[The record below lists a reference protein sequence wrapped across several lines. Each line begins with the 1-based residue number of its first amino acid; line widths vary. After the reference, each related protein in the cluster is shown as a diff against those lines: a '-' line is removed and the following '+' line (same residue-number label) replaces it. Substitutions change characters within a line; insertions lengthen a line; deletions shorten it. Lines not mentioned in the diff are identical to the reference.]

1 MMMRDLPGRI
11 ITAVFTL
18 WLVSLL
24 IFLVFQV
31 LPGNPAQI
39 ILGAEAAPE
48 QVAALEKEL
57 GLDRPV
63 FLRYLHWLGGVFR
76 GDLGISLRYS
86 QPVRRLMG
94 DSLKVPLPVAAMALV
109 FIVLL
114 GIPLG
119 LVAGRYHWQKRGFFL
134 SALLQLGTAV
144 PSFWL
149 GILLTLALA
158 KLFRFFTPGA
168 FIPWEENWRDA
179 LAALIPPALAVALP
193 KVAVFTR
200 YVGTAFLEE
209 RNADYIRTA
218 YSKGLTEKR
227 IFTTHLLKNILI
239 PAVTVLGLM
248 GADLLGGSI
257 IVEKVFA
264 LPGLGRLLM
273 DAIGFRDFPL
283 IQGIALYLSGVVVLL
298 NLLVDLGY
306 GILDP
311 RIRWREEK

>member
-1 MMMRDLPGRI
+1 MRDLPGRI

-76 GDLGISLRYS
+76 GDLGNSLRYA
-86 QPVRRLMG
+86 QPVRRLMAN
-94 DSLKVPLPVAAMALV
+94 SLQVTLPVAGMALF
-109 FIVLL
+109 FILLL

-119 LVAGRYHWQKRGFFL
+119 LVVGKYHWQKRGFFL

-149 GILLTLALA
+149 GIMLTLVLA
-158 KLFRFFTPGA
+158 KLFRSFTPGA
-168 FIPWEENWRDA
+168 FVPWEEDWLGA
-179 LAALIPPALAVALP
+179 LASLIPPALTVALP
-193 KVAVFTR
+193 KTAVLNR
-200 YVGTAFLEE
+200 YVGAAFIEE
-209 RNADYIRTA
+209 SNADYIRTA
-218 YSKGLTEKR
+218 YSKGITEKR
-227 IFTTHLLKNILI
+227 VFYRHLLKNILI
-239 PAVTVLGLM
+239 SVITVFGLM
-248 GADLLGGSI
+248 GADILGGSI

-264 LPGLGRLLM
+264 LPGIGRLLI
-273 DAIGFRDFPL
+273 DAISFRDFPL
-283 IQGIALYLSGVVVLL
+283 IQGIALYLSTVVVLL
-298 NLLVDLGY
+298 NLLVDLFY
-306 GILDP
+306 SILDP
-311 RIRWREEK
+311 RIRWS

>member
-76 GDLGISLRYS
+76 GDLGNSLRYA
-86 QPVRRLMG
+86 QPVRRLMAN
-94 DSLKVPLPVAAMALV
+94 SLQVTLPVAGMALF
-109 FIVLL
+109 FILLL

-119 LVAGRYHWQKRGFFL
+119 LVVGKYHWQKRGFFL

-149 GILLTLALA
+149 GIMLTLVLA
-158 KLFRFFTPGA
+158 KLFRSFTPGA
-168 FIPWEENWRDA
+168 FVPWEEDWLGA
-179 LAALIPPALAVALP
+179 LASLIPPALTVALP
-193 KVAVFTR
+193 KTAVLNR
-200 YVGTAFLEE
+200 YVGAAFIEE
-209 RNADYIRTA
+209 SNADYIRTA
-218 YSKGLTEKR
+218 YSKGITEKR
-227 IFTTHLLKNILI
+227 VFYRHLLKNILI
-239 PAVTVLGLM
+239 SVITVFGLM
-248 GADLLGGSI
+248 GADILGGSI

-264 LPGLGRLLM
+264 LPGIGRLLI
-273 DAIGFRDFPL
+273 DAISFRDLPL
-283 IQGIALYLSGVVVLL
+283 IQGIALYLSAVVVLL
-298 NLLVDLGY
+298 NLLVDLFY
-306 GILDP
+306 SILDP
-311 RIRWREEK
+311 RIRWS

>member
-76 GDLGISLRYS
+76 GDLGNSLRYA
-86 QPVRRLMG
+86 QPVRRLMAN
-94 DSLKVPLPVAAMALV
+94 SLQVTLPVAGMALF
-109 FIVLL
+109 FILLL

-119 LVAGRYHWQKRGFFL
+119 LVVGKYHWQKRGFFL

-149 GILLTLALA
+149 GIMLTLVLA
-158 KLFRFFTPGA
+158 KLFRSFTPGA
-168 FIPWEENWRDA
+168 FVPWEEDWLGA
-179 LAALIPPALAVALP
+179 LASLIPPALTVALP
-193 KVAVFTR
+193 KTAVLNR
-200 YVGTAFLEE
+200 YVGAAFIEE
-209 RNADYIRTA
+209 SNADYIRTA

-227 IFTTHLLKNILI
+227 VFYRHLLKNILI
-239 PAVTVLGLM
+239 SVITVFGLM
-248 GADLLGGSI
+248 GADILGGSI

-264 LPGLGRLLM
+264 LPGIGRLLI
-273 DAIGFRDFPL
+273 DAISFRDFPL
-283 IQGIALYLSGVVVLL
+283 IQGIALYLSTVVVLL
-298 NLLVDLGY
+298 NLLVDLFY
-306 GILDP
+306 SILDP
-311 RIRWREEK
+311 RIRWR

>member
-76 GDLGISLRYS
+76 GDLGNSLRYA
-86 QPVRRLMG
+86 QPVRRLMAN
-94 DSLKVPLPVAAMALV
+94 SLQVTLPVAGMALF
-109 FIVLL
+109 FILLL

-119 LVAGRYHWQKRGFFL
+119 LVVGKYHWQKRGFFL

-149 GILLTLALA
+149 GIMLTLVLA
-158 KLFRFFTPGA
+158 KLFRSFTPGA
-168 FIPWEENWRDA
+168 FVPWEEDWLGA
-179 LAALIPPALAVALP
+179 LASLIPPALTVALP
-193 KVAVFTR
+193 KTAVLNR
-200 YVGTAFLEE
+200 YVGAAFIEE
-209 RNADYIRTA
+209 SNADYIRTA
-218 YSKGLTEKR
+218 YSKGITEKR
-227 IFTTHLLKNILI
+227 VFYRHLLKNILI
-239 PAVTVLGLM
+239 SVITVFGLM
-248 GADLLGGSI
+248 GADILGGSI

-264 LPGLGRLLM
+264 LPGIGRLLI
-273 DAIGFRDFPL
+273 DAISFRDLPL
-283 IQGIALYLSGVVVLL
+283 IQGISLYLSAVVVLL
-298 NLLVDLGY
+298 NLLVDLFY
-306 GILDP
+306 SILDP
-311 RIRWREEK
+311 RIRWS

>member
-76 GDLGISLRYS
+76 GDLGNSLRYA
-86 QPVRRLMG
+86 QPVRRLMAN
-94 DSLKVPLPVAAMALV
+94 SLQVTLPVAGMALF
-109 FIVLL
+109 FILLL

-119 LVAGRYHWQKRGFFL
+119 LVVGKYHWQKRGFFL

-149 GILLTLALA
+149 GIMLTLVLA
-158 KLFRFFTPGA
+158 KLFRSFTPGA
-168 FIPWEENWRDA
+168 FVPWEEDWLGA
-179 LAALIPPALAVALP
+179 LASLIPPALTVALP
-193 KVAVFTR
+193 KTAVLNR
-200 YVGTAFLEE
+200 YVGAAFIEE
-209 RNADYIRTA
+209 SNADYIRTA
-218 YSKGLTEKR
+218 YSKGITEKR
-227 IFTTHLLKNILI
+227 VFYRHLLKNILI
-239 PAVTVLGLM
+239 SVITVFGLM
-248 GADLLGGSI
+248 GADILGGSI

-264 LPGLGRLLM
+264 LPGIGRLLI
-273 DAIGFRDFPL
+273 DAISFRDLPL
-283 IQGIALYLSGVVVLL
+283 IQGIALYLSTVVVLL
-298 NLLVDLGY
+298 NLLVDLFY
-306 GILDP
+306 SILDP
-311 RIRWREEK
+311 RIRWS